1 MNINPKEVTIIHS
14 IFTNLFN
21 DDFEGTMRA
30 FDDLARLRDESIEHV
45 TFSFIKRLNDE
56 NLKLI
61 AQRTEANAGNN

>member
-1 MNINPKEVTIIHS
+1 MNIDPKEVTIIHS

-30 FDDLARLRDESIEHV
+30 FDNLAKLRHESTESV
-45 TFSFIKRLNDE
+45 TYAFIKRLNDE

-61 AQRTEANAGNN
+61 ARRAESNARNN